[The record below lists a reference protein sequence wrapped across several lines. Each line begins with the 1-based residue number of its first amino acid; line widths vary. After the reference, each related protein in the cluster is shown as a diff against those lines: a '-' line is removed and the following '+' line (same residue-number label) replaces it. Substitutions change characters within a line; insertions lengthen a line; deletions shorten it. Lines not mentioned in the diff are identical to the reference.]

1 MLGLE
6 AQLETDGIGFGNIST
21 LATFSMTAFSFS
33 TARSFILSVRHSKT
47 LAEGC
52 FGFTKMD
59 ASEIA
64 GIKARVWSLFA

>member
-21 LATFSMTAFSFS
+21 LATFSMAAFSFS

-47 LAEGC
+47 SAEGALDLQRW
-52 FGFTKMD
+52 MR
-59 ASEIA
+59 
-64 GIKARVWSLFA
+64 ARLLE